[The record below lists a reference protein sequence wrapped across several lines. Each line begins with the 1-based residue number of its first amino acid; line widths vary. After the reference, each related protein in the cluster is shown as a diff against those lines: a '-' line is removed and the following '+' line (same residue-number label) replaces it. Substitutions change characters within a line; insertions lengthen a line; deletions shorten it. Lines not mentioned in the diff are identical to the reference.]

1 MLPAICLLAGKA
13 MKWLTEEIAQR
24 AQFKKLVTI
33 PAVLFVVGYGASLYS
48 QRAEFF
54 EMSPASVVRQEY
66 GGNPFPEAIEFGK
79 YIREHSEASDR
90 VAVLGSEPE
99 IYFYAARHSATGYI
113 YTYGLMEEQKYASRM
128 QQEMMGEIERAKPEY
143 LVKIMVPASWLR
155 KEKSDTTILLW
166 AEKYIREQYRVVGVA
181 EIGWTTTYHWDK
193 EAEGYSA
200 QSKYSVYLY
209 KRKI

>member
-1 MLPAICLLAGKA
+1 M
-13 MKWLTEEIAQR
+13 
-24 AQFKKLVTI
+24 
-33 PAVLFVVGYGASLYS
+33 
-48 QRAEFF
+48 
-54 EMSPASVVRQEY
+54 VRQEY
-66 GGNPFPEAIEFGK
+66 GGNQFPEAIEFGK
-79 YIREHSEASDR
+79 YIREHSEASAR

-113 YTYGLMEEQKYASRM
+113 YTYGLMEEQRYASRM
-128 QQEMMGEIERAKPEY
+128 QREMMDEIEGAKPEY

-166 AEKYIREQYRVVGVA
+166 AEKYIREQYRAVGVA
-181 EIGWTTTYHWDK
+181 EIRWTTTYHWDK